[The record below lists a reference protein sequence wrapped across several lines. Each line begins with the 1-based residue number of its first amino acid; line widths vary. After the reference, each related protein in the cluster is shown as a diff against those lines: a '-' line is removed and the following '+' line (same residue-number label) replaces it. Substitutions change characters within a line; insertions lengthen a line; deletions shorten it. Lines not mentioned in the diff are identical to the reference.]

1 MSAVE
6 ARIAELGLTLPE
18 PATAVANYVP
28 FVRSGNLLHISGQV
42 SNDGQ
47 GGIKG
52 TVGQDVDFDTAKA
65 AARTCGL
72 LLIAQMKAACGGDL
86 EKVVRIVK
94 LGGFVQAGPEFTDIP
109 QVINGCSDL
118 MVEVF
123 GDKGRHARSAV
134 GVYKLPLNYAVEI
147 DAIVELSEQ
156 REHLK
161 RPESA

>member
-1 MSAVE
+1 MPAIE
-6 ARIAELGLTLPE
+6 DRLAELGLTLPE
-18 PATAVANYVP
+18 PATALATYVP

-42 SNDGQ
+42 SNNGA
-47 GGIKG
+47 GGVKG
-52 TVGQDVDFDTAKA
+52 TVGQDVDFNTAVN

-86 EKVVRIVK
+86 DQVVRIVK
-94 LGGFVQAGPEFTDIP
+94 LGGFVQAGSDFTDIP
-109 QVINGCSDL
+109 KVINGCSDL

-123 GDKGRHARSAV
+123 GEAGRHARSAV
-134 GVYKLPLNYAVEI
+134 GVYKLPLNFAVEI

-161 RPESA
+161 RPQTS